1 MVMRVFAPQF
11 LVVRAFIG
19 YALAVHFR
27 GRVRFGILAAGFRS
41 LHRHGALQRPDVS
54 VLCGAESVD
63 PAGRDDNR
71 WLSTHIINESA
82 TQNREGKRVGW
93 INRVVSSVYQCTLPA
108 SG

>member
-1 MVMRVFAPQF
+1 MVMRA
-11 LVVRAFIG
+11 RAAIPRRAG
-19 YALAVHFR
+19 LHR
-27 GRVRFGILAAGFRS
+27 LRFGSAFSQAGCDLGFWR
-41 LHRHGALQRPDVS
+41 QVS
-54 VLCGAESVD
+54 DHFTVMAPYNVLMYLFGAESVD

-82 TQNREGKRVGW
+82 TQNGEGKRVGW